1 MKNRF
6 RTVSSG
12 FTLIEMLVAL
22 AILSLLA
29 LLASNAFDGS
39 RTKAQAMIALGK
51 QVGDANLQLKI
62 DTGCYVNNPK
72 ALFDIDAGRTA
83 ANNYCNRE
91 FKNTWAR
98 PYLAQYTLA
107 ADGRKLLVDKISADV
122 TVDFGREVGGMGGNG
137 KRYFVRFENI
147 PGDVLK
153 QALLECNNT
162 DEHNGDFNT
171 NRCRTPDK
179 DAETGTFD
187 ILFDTTR

>member
-6 RTVSSG
+6 RSVSSG

-51 QVGDANLQLKI
+51 QVGDANIQLKI
-62 DTGCYVNNPK
+62 DTGCYASNPK
-72 ALFDIDAGRTA
+72 ALFDITAGQA
-83 ANNYCNRE
+83 PANNYCNRD

-107 ADGRKLLVDKISADV
+107 ADDRKLLADKIGSGV
-122 TVDFGREVGGMGGNG
+122 TVDLMRETGGMGGNG
-137 KRYFVRFENI
+137 KRYFVRFENV

-162 DEHNGDFNT
+162 DATNGDFSK

-187 ILFDTTR
+187 ILYDTTR

>member
-6 RTVSSG
+6 RAVSSG

-51 QVGDANLQLKI
+51 QIGDANIQLKI

-72 ALFDIDAGRTA
+72 ALFDLDTGKAA
-83 ANNYCNRE
+83 ANNYCGRD
-91 FKNTWAR
+91 FSKTWAR
-98 PYLAQYTLA
+98 PYLAQYTLHN
-107 ADGRKLLVDKISADV
+107 DGRRLLADKIGSGV
-122 TVDFGREVGGMGGNG
+122 TIDLQREVGGMGGTG
-137 KRYFVRFENI
+137 KRYFVRFENV
-147 PGDVLK
+147 PGDVMK
-153 QALLECNNT
+153 QALLECNN
-162 DEHNGDFNT
+162 DDAKNGDFNA

-187 ILFDTTR
+187 ILYDTTR